1 MKKPKKIYEKVVV
14 QNPYLKV
21 SEKRYEDENGNI
33 SSFLIT
39 WHNKEKTIWTFVLP
53 ITQDWEILYL
63 KEYRYW
69 PEDFVINFPVWMLDD
84 WVDEIENCKRELKEE
99 TWYFSEEIEF
109 LWESII
115 ENYFEGKIR
124 YYIAKNCKKIANQD
138 LEVWENICV
147 FKTSISE
154 FEKMILDWKV
164 LSSKTAYC
172 FLLAKLKNMIY
183 DFWVQEPY
191 KSFLISWE
199 KIFEWRLNKWKF
211 KKIKIWDFLKLETWE
226 NFLVKNK
233 FSFESFYEMM
243 KNLWFEKII
252 PNAKNEEEAVNVYY
266 KFYTKEQEK
275 EFGVVAIE
283 LEKIEE

>member
-1 MKKPKKIYEKVVV
+1 MKKPKKIYEKVVA

-39 WHNKEKTIWTFVLP
+39 WHNREKTIWTFVLP

-124 YYIAKNCKKIANQD
+124 YYIAKNCKKISNQN
-138 LEVWENICV
+138 LEIWENIWV

-154 FEKMILDWKV
+154 FEKMISDWKV

-172 FLLAKLKNMIY
+172 FFLAKLKNM
-183 DFWVQEPY
+183 F
-191 KSFLISWE
+191 
-199 KIFEWRLNKWKF
+199 
-211 KKIKIWDFLKLETWE
+211 
-226 NFLVKNK
+226 
-233 FSFESFYEMM
+233 
-243 KNLWFEKII
+243 
-252 PNAKNEEEAVNVYY
+252 
-266 KFYTKEQEK
+266 
-275 EFGVVAIE
+275 
-283 LEKIEE
+283 

>member
-1 MKKPKKIYEKVVV
+1 MKKPKKIYEKIVA

-21 SEKRYEDENGNI
+21 SEKKFEDENGKI

-53 ITQDWEILYL
+53 ITQNWEILYL

-84 WVDEIENCKRELKEE
+84 WVDEIENCKKELKEE
-99 TWYFSEEIEF
+99 TWYFSDEIEF

-164 LSSKTAYC
+164 LSSKTVYC
-172 FLLAKLKNMIY
+172 FFLAKLKNV
-183 DFWVQEPY
+183 F
-191 KSFLISWE
+191 
-199 KIFEWRLNKWKF
+199 
-211 KKIKIWDFLKLETWE
+211 
-226 NFLVKNK
+226 
-233 FSFESFYEMM
+233 
-243 KNLWFEKII
+243 
-252 PNAKNEEEAVNVYY
+252 
-266 KFYTKEQEK
+266 
-275 EFGVVAIE
+275 
-283 LEKIEE
+283 